1 MKMRNL
7 KKLHISLLTFTL
19 VILLFA
25 TVTYAFFTVA
35 TINNIDGLTLTA
47 SSGDELELSFD
58 GIEYYS
64 VLPSTPLEGSVD
76 GIRLYDVTS
85 IDGINFQTGGLRE
98 VGEAIANQH
107 YLSFDLWIRTSQA
120 ERDIFLINDVSKKM
134 KYGDERSGT
143 YFVSKG
149 VSWRSPHTFF
159 NGPLIEDTVQAGDIG
174 IYYGHDA
181 IRISIIELQDE
192 NNPNDQRTVE
202 ELRTYIYDPSGNP
215 DRGYGSPVG
224 AFSYFFQRTLIY
236 QYLPTQYPP
245 TSYRLSE
252 MDPHNPYQALDNESL
267 VATLQETDTKDLKNK
282 TYYSGKVRINIWVE
296 GWDADAFDA
305 IDKDLIQ
312 IQLQFKA
319 ARKAL

>member
-1 MKMRNL
+1 MMMRNL
-7 KKLHISLLTFTL
+7 KKIHISLLSFILIVL
-19 VILLFA
+19 VFG
-25 TVTYAFFTVA
+25 TVTYAWLSLSL
-35 TINNIDGLTLTA
+35 INNIDGLTLTA

-64 VLPSTPLEGSVD
+64 VLPSSPLEGSVD

-98 VGEAIANQH
+98 VGVAVPNEH

-120 ERDIFLINDVSKKM
+120 ERDIFLINDVSKEM
-134 KYGDERSGT
+134 KFGDKRNGT

-174 IYYGHDA
+174 VYYGHDA

-192 NNPNDQRTVE
+192 NNPYDQRDTE
-202 ELRTYIYDPSGNP
+202 ELRAYIYDPSGNP
-215 DRGYGSPVG
+215 NRGYGSPVG

-236 QYLPTQYPP
+236 QYLPTKYPP

-267 VATLQETDTKDLKNK
+267 IATLQETDTKDLKNR

-305 IDKDLIQ
+305 VNDDIIQ

-319 ARKAL
+319 ARRAL

>member
-1 MKMRNL
+1 MRKL
-7 KKLHISLLTFTL
+7 KKIHISVLSF
-19 VILLFA
+19 ILISLIFG
-25 TVTYAFFTVA
+25 TVTYAWTSLA
-35 TINNIDGLTLTA
+35 EINNIDGLTFSA

-58 GIEYYS
+58 GIEYFN
-64 VLPSTPLEGSVD
+64 VLPFTPLESSVD

-85 IDGINFQTGGLRE
+85 IDGVNFQTGGLRP
-98 VGEAIANQH
+98 VGEAIANEH
-107 YLSFDLWIRTSQA
+107 YLSFDLWIRTSQS
-120 ERDIFLINDVSKKM
+120 EHDIFLVNDVSKEM
-134 KYGDERSGT
+134 KFGDERNGT

-159 NGPLIEDTVQAGDIG
+159 NGPMIEDTVEAGDIG

-181 IRISIIELQDE
+181 IRISIVELQDE
-192 NNPNDQRTVE
+192 NNLNDLRAVD
-202 ELRTYIYDPSGNP
+202 ELKTFIYDPSGNP

-236 QYLPTQYPP
+236 QYLPTVYPP

-252 MDPHNPYQALDNESL
+252 MDPYNPYQALDNESL
-267 VATLQETDTKDLKNK
+267 VATLQETDTKDSKNK
-282 TYYSGKVRINIWVE
+282 TYYAGKVRINIWVE

-305 IDKDLIQ
+305 IDKDIVQ

>member
-1 MKMRNL
+1 MMRNL
-7 KKLHISLLTFTL
+7 KKIHISLLSFVLIVL
-19 VILLFA
+19 VFG
-25 TVTYAFFTVA
+25 TVTYAWMSLSV
-35 TINNIDGLTLTA
+35 INNIDGLTLTA

-98 VGEAIANQH
+98 VGVAVPNEH

-120 ERDIFLINDVSKKM
+120 ERDIFLINDVSKEM
-134 KYGDERSGT
+134 KFGDVRNGT

-149 VSWRSPHTFF
+149 VTWRSPHTFF

-174 IYYGHDA
+174 VYYGHDA

-192 NNPNDQRTVE
+192 NNPYDQRDAE
-202 ELRTYIYDPSGNP
+202 ELGTYLYDPSGNP
-215 DRGYGSPVG
+215 NRGYGSPVG

-236 QYLPTQYPP
+236 QYLPTKYPP

-267 VATLQETDTKDLKNK
+267 VATLQKTDTKDSKNR
-282 TYYSGKVRINIWVE
+282 TFYSGKVRINIWVE

-305 IDKDLIQ
+305 IDKDQIQ

-319 ARKAL
+319 ARRAL

>member
-1 MKMRNL
+1 MDMRNL
-7 KKLHISLLTFTL
+7 KNLHISLLSFTL
-19 VILLFA
+19 VTLLFG
-25 TVTYAFFTVA
+25 TVTFAFFSVV
-35 TINNIDGLTLTA
+35 TINNIDGLKLTA
-47 SSGDELELSFD
+47 SFGDELELSFD
-58 GIEYYS
+58 GIEYYN
-64 VLPSTPLEGSVD
+64 VLPSTPIEGSVE

-98 VGEAIANQH
+98 VGLAVPNEH

-120 ERDIFLINDVSKKM
+120 EHDIFLINDVSKEM
-134 KYGDERSGT
+134 KFGDKRDGT

-181 IRISIIELQDE
+181 IRISIIELKDE
-192 NNPNDQRTVE
+192 NNPNDQRAIE
-202 ELRTYIYDPSGNP
+202 DLRTYIYDPSRNP
-215 DRGYGSPVG
+215 NRGYGSPVG

-236 QYLPTQYPP
+236 QNPPTKYPP

-267 VATLQETDTKDLKNK
+267 VATLQPTDTRDQKNNI
-282 TYYSGKVRINIWVE
+282 YYSAKVRINIWIE

-305 IDKDLIQ
+305 IDRDIIQ

-319 ARKAL
+319 ARKAQ

>member
-1 MKMRNL
+1 MRKL
-7 KKLHISLLTFTL
+7 KKIHIS
-19 VILLFA
+19 ILSFILISLIFG
-25 TVTYAFFTVA
+25 TVTYAWTSLSE
-35 TINNIDGLTLTA
+35 INNIDGLTFSA

-58 GIEYYS
+58 GIEYFN
-64 VLPSTPLEGSVD
+64 VLPFTPLESSVD

-85 IDGINFQTGGLRE
+85 IDGINFQTGGLRP
-98 VGEAIANQH
+98 VGEAIANEH
-107 YLSFDLWIRTSQA
+107 YLSFDLWIRTSQS
-120 ERDIFLINDVSKKM
+120 EHDIFLVNDVSKEM
-134 KYGDERSGT
+134 EFGDERNGT

-159 NGPLIEDTVQAGDIG
+159 NGPLIEDTVEAGDIG

-181 IRISIIELQDE
+181 IRISIVELQDE
-192 NNPNDQRTVE
+192 NNLNDQRAVD
-202 ELRTYIYDPSGNP
+202 ELKTFIYDPSGNP

-236 QYLPTQYPP
+236 QYLPTAYPP

-252 MDPHNPYQALDNESL
+252 MDPYNPYQALDNDSM
-267 VATLQETDTKDLKNK
+267 VATLQETDTKDSKDK
-282 TYYSGKVRINIWVE
+282 TYYAGKVRINIWVE

-305 IDKDLIQ
+305 IDKDIVQ

>member
-1 MKMRNL
+1 MMRNL
-7 KKLHISLLTFTL
+7 KKIHISLLSFILIVL
-19 VILLFA
+19 VFG
-25 TVTYAFFTVA
+25 TVTYAWLSLA
-35 TINNIDGLTLTA
+35 EINNIDGLTLTA

-64 VLPSTPLEGSVD
+64 VLPSSPLEGSVD

-98 VGEAIANQH
+98 VGVAVPNEH

-120 ERDIFLINDVSKKM
+120 ERDIFLINNVSKDM
-134 KYGDERSGT
+134 KFGDVRNGT

-192 NNPNDQRTVE
+192 NNPYDQRDTE

-215 DRGYGSPVG
+215 NRGYGSPVG

-267 VATLQETDTKDLKNK
+267 VATLQETDTKDLKNR

-305 IDKDLIQ
+305 IDKDQIQ

-319 ARKAL
+319 ARRAL

>member
-1 MKMRNL
+1 MMRNL
-7 KKLHISLLTFTL
+7 KKIHISLLSFILIVL
-19 VILLFA
+19 VFG
-25 TVTYAFFTVA
+25 TVTYAWLSLSL
-35 TINNIDGLTLTA
+35 INNIDGLTLTA

-64 VLPSTPLEGSVD
+64 VLPSSPLEGSVD

-98 VGEAIANQH
+98 VGVAVPNEH

-120 ERDIFLINDVSKKM
+120 ERDIFLINDVSKEM
-134 KYGDERSGT
+134 KFGDKRNGT

-174 IYYGHDA
+174 VYYGHDA

-192 NNPNDQRTVE
+192 NNPYDQRDAE
-202 ELRTYIYDPSGNP
+202 ELRTYLYDPSGNP
-215 DRGYGSPVG
+215 NRGYGSPVG

-267 VATLQETDTKDLKNK
+267 VATLQKTDNKDIKNR

-305 IDKDLIQ
+305 IDKDQIQ

-319 ARKAL
+319 ARRAL

>member
-1 MKMRNL
+1 MRNL
-7 KKLHISLLTFTL
+7 KKIHISLLSFILIVL
-19 VILLFA
+19 VFG
-25 TVTYAFFTVA
+25 TVTYAWLSLSL
-35 TINNIDGLTLTA
+35 INNIDGLTLTA

-64 VLPSTPLEGSVD
+64 VLPSSPLEGSVD

-98 VGEAIANQH
+98 VGVAVPNEH

-120 ERDIFLINDVSKKM
+120 ERDIFLINDVSKEM
-134 KYGDERSGT
+134 KFGDKRNGT

-174 IYYGHDA
+174 VYYGHDA

-192 NNPNDQRTVE
+192 NNPYDQRDTE
-202 ELRTYIYDPSGNP
+202 ELRAYIYDPSGNP
-215 DRGYGSPVG
+215 NRGYGSPVG

-236 QYLPTQYPP
+236 QYLPTKYPP

-267 VATLQETDTKDLKNK
+267 IATLQETDTKDLKNR

-305 IDKDLIQ
+305 VNDDIIQ

-319 ARKAL
+319 ARRAL

>member
-1 MKMRNL
+1 MRNL
-7 KKLHISLLTFTL
+7 KKIHISLLSFILIVL
-19 VILLFA
+19 VFG
-25 TVTYAFFTVA
+25 TVTYAWLSLSL
-35 TINNIDGLTLTA
+35 INNIDGLTLTA

-64 VLPSTPLEGSVD
+64 VLPSSPLEGSVD

-98 VGEAIANQH
+98 VGVAVPNEH

-120 ERDIFLINDVSKKM
+120 ERDIFLINDVSKEM
-134 KYGDERSGT
+134 KFGDKRNGT

-174 IYYGHDA
+174 VYYGHDA

-192 NNPNDQRTVE
+192 NNPYDQRDAE
-202 ELRTYIYDPSGNP
+202 ELRTYLYDPSGNP
-215 DRGYGSPVG
+215 NRGYGSPVG

-267 VATLQETDTKDLKNK
+267 VATLQKTDNKDIKNR

-305 IDKDLIQ
+305 IDKDQIQ

-319 ARKAL
+319 ARRAL

>member
-1 MKMRNL
+1 MRKL
-7 KKLHISLLTFTL
+7 KKIHIS
-19 VILLFA
+19 ILSFILISLIFG
-25 TVTYAFFTVA
+25 TVTYAWTSLSE
-35 TINNIDGLTLTA
+35 INNIDGLTFSA

-58 GIEYYS
+58 GIEYFN
-64 VLPSTPLEGSVD
+64 VLPFTPLESSVD

-85 IDGINFQTGGLRE
+85 IDGINFQTGGLRP
-98 VGEAIANQH
+98 VGEAIANEH
-107 YLSFDLWIRTSQA
+107 YLSFDLWIRTSQS
-120 ERDIFLINDVSKKM
+120 EHDIFLVNDVSKEM
-134 KYGDERSGT
+134 EFGDERNGT

-159 NGPLIEDTVQAGDIG
+159 NGPMIEDTVEAGDIG

-181 IRISIIELQDE
+181 IRISIVELQDE
-192 NNPNDQRTVE
+192 NNLNDQRAVD
-202 ELRTYIYDPSGNP
+202 ELKTFIYDPSGNP

-236 QYLPTQYPP
+236 QYLPTAYPP

-252 MDPHNPYQALDNESL
+252 MDPYNPYQALDNDSL
-267 VATLQETDTKDLKNK
+267 VATLQETDTKDSKDK
-282 TYYSGKVRINIWVE
+282 TYYAGKVRINIWVE

-305 IDKDLIQ
+305 IDKDIVQ

>member
-1 MKMRNL
+1 MMRNL
-7 KKLHISLLTFTL
+7 KKIHISLLSFILIVL
-19 VILLFA
+19 VFG
-25 TVTYAFFTVA
+25 TVTYAWLSLSL
-35 TINNIDGLTLTA
+35 INNIDGLTLTA

-64 VLPSTPLEGSVD
+64 VLPSSPLEGSVD

-98 VGEAIANQH
+98 VGVAVPNEH

-120 ERDIFLINDVSKKM
+120 ERDIFLINDVSKEM
-134 KYGDERSGT
+134 KFGDKRNGT

-174 IYYGHDA
+174 VYYGHDA

-192 NNPNDQRTVE
+192 NNPYDQRDTE
-202 ELRTYIYDPSGNP
+202 ELRAYIYDPSGNP
-215 DRGYGSPVG
+215 NRGYGSPVG

-236 QYLPTQYPP
+236 QYLPTKYPP

-267 VATLQETDTKDLKNK
+267 IATLQETDTKDLKNR

-305 IDKDLIQ
+305 VNDDIIQ

-319 ARKAL
+319 ARRAL

>member
-1 MKMRNL
+1 MMRNL
-7 KKLHISLLTFTL
+7 KKIHISLLSFVLIVL
-19 VILLFA
+19 VFG
-25 TVTYAFFTVA
+25 TVTYAWMSLSV
-35 TINNIDGLTLTA
+35 INNIDGLTLTA

-64 VLPSTPLEGSVD
+64 VLPSSPLEGSVD

-98 VGEAIANQH
+98 VGVAVPNEH

-120 ERDIFLINDVSKKM
+120 ERDIFLINDVSKQM
-134 KYGDERSGT
+134 KFGDVRNGT

-159 NGPLIEDTVQAGDIG
+159 NGPDVEDTVQAGDIG

-181 IRISIIELQDE
+181 IRISIVELRDE
-192 NNPNDQRTVE
+192 NNPKDQRTDD

-215 DRGYGSPVG
+215 ERGYGSPVG

-236 QYLPTQYPP
+236 QYLPSKFPP

-267 VATLQETDTKDLKNK
+267 VATLQETETKDQKNR
-282 TYYSGKVRINIWVE
+282 TYYTGKVRINIWVE

-305 IDKDLIQ
+305 VNDDIIQ

-319 ARKAL
+319 ARRAL

>member
-1 MKMRNL
+1 MRKL
-7 KKLHISLLTFTL
+7 KKIHIS
-19 VILLFA
+19 ILSFILISLIFG
-25 TVTYAFFTVA
+25 TVTYAWTSLSE
-35 TINNIDGLTLTA
+35 INNIDGLTFSA

-58 GIEYYS
+58 GIEYFN
-64 VLPSTPLEGSVD
+64 VLPFTPLESSVD

-85 IDGINFQTGGLRE
+85 IDGINFQTGGLRP
-98 VGEAIANQH
+98 VGEAIANEH
-107 YLSFDLWIRTSQA
+107 YLSFDLWIRTSQS
-120 ERDIFLINDVSKKM
+120 EHDIFLVNDVSKEM
-134 KYGDERSGT
+134 EFGDERNGT

-159 NGPLIEDTVQAGDIG
+159 NGPMIEDTVEAGDIG

-181 IRISIIELQDE
+181 IRISIVELQDE
-192 NNPNDQRTVE
+192 NNLNDQRAVD
-202 ELRTYIYDPSGNP
+202 ELKTFIYDPSGNP

-236 QYLPTQYPP
+236 QYLPTAYPP

-252 MDPHNPYQALDNESL
+252 MDPYNPYQALDNDSM
-267 VATLQETDTKDLKNK
+267 VATLQETDTKDSKDK
-282 TYYSGKVRINIWVE
+282 TYYAGKVRINIWVE

-305 IDKDLIQ
+305 IDKDIVQ